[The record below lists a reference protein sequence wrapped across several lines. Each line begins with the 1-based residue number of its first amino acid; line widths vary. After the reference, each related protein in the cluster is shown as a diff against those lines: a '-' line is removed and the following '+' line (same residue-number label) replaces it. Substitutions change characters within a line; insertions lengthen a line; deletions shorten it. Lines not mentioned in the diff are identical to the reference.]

1 MKWCS
6 VSVTAA
12 SSGRS
17 SQQQPSQQGDSPSS
31 YPLDCILIQ
40 ITNFICPYQNPVC
53 LYTESSLNEV
63 KMCEGQAD
71 EGGGQQSSDS
81 STCDDKMFFFF
92 FS

>member
-1 MKWCS
+1 MAGA
-6 VSVTAA
+6 VNN
-12 SSGRS
+12 
-17 SQQQPSQQGDSPSS
+17 SPVNKEIHLQ